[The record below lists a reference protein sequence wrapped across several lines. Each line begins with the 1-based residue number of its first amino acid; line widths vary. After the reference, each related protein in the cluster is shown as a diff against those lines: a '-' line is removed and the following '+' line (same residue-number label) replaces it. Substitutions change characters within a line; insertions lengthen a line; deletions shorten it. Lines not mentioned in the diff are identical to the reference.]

1 MRLSHSLLAAAV
13 ASTLA
18 GFGIMAPDSSVLAA
32 GSAGASLVQ
41 GTLYKN
47 PVALQLYSFRESF
60 KTNGVPATL
69 AKVRS
74 IGFTHVELAGT
85 YGLTREQFKAE
96 LEKAGLT
103 AISMHTDI
111 KALASP
117 ADSAKLLDD
126 AKFYGVKYIGNAW
139 FPHEGSFDEADAKAA
154 IAAFNAAGRNSA
166 AAGLQFFY
174 HAHGFEF
181 APGTTMKTLFDQIV
195 AETDPKAVKFQ
206 LDIFW
211 AHHGSAD
218 PVALLKQY
226 PDRFVLTHLKDM
238 KPGTKKD
245 WTGHAP
251 DDTSVALGKGE
262 VDVKGVVEA
271 ARGTS
276 VEWHIIEEES
286 PEPDKNVPAG
296 LAYLKSLTAGP
307 KG

>member
-1 MRLSHSLLAAAV
+1 MRLSQSLLAAAV
-13 ASTLA
+13 ASALVGLGAVVSETA
-18 GFGIMAPDSSVLAA
+18 VSAARVMQAP
-32 GSAGASLVQ
+32 
-41 GTLYKN
+41 LYKN
-47 PVALQLYSFRESF
+47 PIALQLYSFRESF

-69 AKVRS
+69 AKVKA

-96 LEKAGLT
+96 LEKTGLT

-117 ADSAKLLDD
+117 TDSAKLLDD

-139 FPHEGSFDEADAKAA
+139 FPHEGTFDEADAKAA
-154 IAAFNAAGRNSA
+154 IVAFNAAGKNAA

-181 APGTTMKTLFDQIV
+181 APGTTTRTLFDMIV
-195 AETDPKAVKFQ
+195 AQTDPKAVKFQ

-226 PDRFVLTHLKDM
+226 PDRIVLTHMKDM

-251 DDTSVALGKGE
+251 DDTSVALGTGE
-262 VDVKGVVEA
+262 VNVKGVVEA
-271 ARGTS
+271 ARSTG
-276 VEWHIIEEES
+276 VQWHIIEEES
-286 PEPDKNVPAG
+286 AEPEKNVPAG
-296 LAYLKSLTAGP
+296 LAYLKSLAGGP
-307 KG
+307 KS

>member
-1 MRLSHSLLAAAV
+1 MRLNQSLLAAAV
-13 ASTLA
+13 ASALVGLGAVVPETA
-18 GFGIMAPDSSVLAA
+18 VSAARVMQAP
-32 GSAGASLVQ
+32 
-41 GTLYKN
+41 LYKN
-47 PVALQLYSFRESF
+47 PIALQLYSFRESF

-69 AKVRS
+69 AKVKA

-117 ADSAKLLDD
+117 TDSAKLLDD

-139 FPHEGSFDEADAKAA
+139 FPHEGTFDEADAKAA
-154 IAAFNAAGRNSA
+154 IVAFNAAGKNAA

-181 APGTTMKTLFDQIV
+181 APGTTTRTLFDMIV
-195 AETDPKAVKFQ
+195 AQTDPKAVKFQ

-251 DDTSVALGKGE
+251 DDTSVALGAGE
-262 VDVKGVVEA
+262 VNVKGVVEA
-271 ARGTS
+271 ARSTS
-276 VEWHIIEEES
+276 VQWHIIEEES

-296 LAYLKSLTAGP
+296 LAYLKSLAAGP
-307 KG
+307 KR

>member
-1 MRLSHSLLAAAV
+1 MRFNHSVLAAAV
-13 ASTLA
+13 ASAIVGLGTSGPESA
-18 GFGIMAPDSSVLAA
+18 VSAAAA
-32 GSAGASLVQ
+32 GATRFVQ
-41 GTLYKN
+41 GPLFKN

-69 AKVRS
+69 AKVKA

-96 LEKAGLT
+96 LAKNGLT

-111 KALASP
+111 KALASTT
-117 ADSAKLLDD
+117 DSAKLLDD

-139 FPHEGSFDEADAKAA
+139 FPHEGTFDEADAKAA
-154 IAAFNAAGRNSA
+154 IAAFNAAGKNAA

-181 APGTTMKTLFDQIV
+181 APGTSTRTLFDMIV
-195 AETDPKAVKFQ
+195 AQTDPKAVKFQ

-226 PDRFVLTHLKDM
+226 PDRFVLTHMKDM

-245 WTGHAP
+245 FTGHA
-251 DDTSVALGKGE
+251 DDSTSVALGTGE
-262 VDVKGVVEA
+262 VNVKGVVEA
-271 ARGTS
+271 ARGTA

-286 PEPDKNVPAG
+286 HDPDKNVPAG
-296 LAYLKSLTAGP
+296 LAYLKSLAAGP
-307 KG
+307 KS

>member
-13 ASTLA
+13 ASALVGLGTV
-18 GFGIMAPDSSVLAA
+18 APDSSVSAA
-32 GSAGASLVQ
+32 GAAAARLVQ
-41 GTLYKN
+41 APLHKN
-47 PVALQLYSFRESF
+47 PIALQLYSFRESF

-69 AKVRS
+69 AK
-74 IGFTHVELAGT
+74 IKAMGFTHVELAGT

-103 AISMHTDI
+103 PVSMHTDI

-117 ADSAKLLDD
+117 TDSAKLLDD
-126 AKFYGVKYIGNAW
+126 AKFFGVKFIGNAW
-139 FPHEGSFDEADAKAA
+139 FPHEGTFDEADAKAA
-154 IAAFNAAGRNSA
+154 IAAFNAAGKNAA

-181 APGTTMKTLFDQIV
+181 APGTSTRTLFDMVV
-195 AETDPKAVKFQ
+195 AQTDPKAVKFQ

-251 DDTSVALGKGE
+251 DDTSVALGSGE
-262 VDVKGVVEA
+262 VNVKGVVEA
-271 ARGTS
+271 ARGTG

-286 PEPDKNVPAG
+286 PDPDKNVPAG
-296 LAYLKSLTAGP
+296 LAYLKSLAAGP
-307 KG
+307 KS

>member
-1 MRLSHSLLAAAV
+1 MRFSQSLLAAAV
-13 ASTLA
+13 ASALVGLGAIT
-18 GFGIMAPDSSVLAA
+18 PETSVSAA
-32 GSAGASLVQ
+32 RLVQ
-41 GTLYKN
+41 APLYKN
-47 PVALQLYSFRESF
+47 PIALQLYSFRESF

-69 AKVRS
+69 AKVKA

-117 ADSAKLLDD
+117 TDSAKLLDD

-139 FPHEGSFDEADAKAA
+139 FPHEGTFDEADAKAA
-154 IAAFNAAGRNSA
+154 IVAFNAAGKNAA

-181 APGTTMKTLFDQIV
+181 APGTTTRTLFDMIV
-195 AETDPKAVKFQ
+195 AQTDPKAVKFQ

-226 PDRFVLTHLKDM
+226 PDRIVLTHLKDM

-251 DDTSVALGKGE
+251 DDTSVALGTGE
-262 VDVKGVVEA
+262 VNVKGVVEA
-271 ARGTS
+271 ARSTG
-276 VEWHIIEEES
+276 VQWHIIEEES
-286 PEPDKNVPAG
+286 LEPDKNVPAG
-296 LAYLKSLTAGP
+296 LAYLKSLASGP
-307 KG
+307 KS

>member
-1 MRLSHSLLAAAV
+1 MRFSQSLLAAAV
-13 ASTLA
+13 ASALVGLGAVVPETA
-18 GFGIMAPDSSVLAA
+18 VSAARVMQAP
-32 GSAGASLVQ
+32 
-41 GTLYKN
+41 LYKN
-47 PVALQLYSFRESF
+47 PIALQLYSFRESF

-69 AKVRS
+69 AKVKA

-96 LEKAGLT
+96 LEKTGLT

-117 ADSAKLLDD
+117 TDSVKLLDD

-154 IAAFNAAGRNSA
+154 IAAFNAAGKNAA

-181 APGTTMKTLFDQIV
+181 APGTTTRTLFDMIV
-195 AETDPKAVKFQ
+195 AQTDPKAVKFQ

-226 PDRFVLTHLKDM
+226 PDRIVLTHMKDM

-251 DDTSVALGKGE
+251 DDTSVALGTGE
-262 VDVKGVVEA
+262 VNVKGVVEA
-271 ARGTS
+271 ARSTG
-276 VEWHIIEEES
+276 VQWHIIEEES

-296 LAYLKSLTAGP
+296 LAYLKSLAGGP
-307 KG
+307 KS

>member
-1 MRLSHSLLAAAV
+1 MRFSQSLLAAAV
-13 ASTLA
+13 ASALVGLGAVT
-18 GFGIMAPDSSVLAA
+18 PETPVSAA
-32 GSAGASLVQ
+32 RLVQ
-41 GTLYKN
+41 APLYKN
-47 PVALQLYSFRESF
+47 PIALQLYSFRDSF

-69 AKVRS
+69 AKVKAM
-74 IGFTHVELAGT
+74 GFTHVELAGT

-111 KALASP
+111 KVLASP
-117 ADSAKLLDD
+117 TDSAKLLDD

-139 FPHEGSFDEADAKAA
+139 FPHEGTFDEADAKAA
-154 IAAFNAAGRNSA
+154 IVAFNAAGKNAA

-181 APGTTMKTLFDQIV
+181 APGTTTRTLFDMIV
-195 AETDPKAVKFQ
+195 AQTDPKAVKFQ

-226 PDRFVLTHLKDM
+226 PDRFVLTHMKDM

-251 DDTSVALGKGE
+251 DDTSVALGAGE
-262 VDVKGVVEA
+262 VNVKGVVEA
-271 ARGTS
+271 ARSTG
-276 VEWHIIEEES
+276 VQWHIIEEES

-296 LAYLKSLTAGP
+296 LAYLKSLGGGP
-307 KG
+307 KS